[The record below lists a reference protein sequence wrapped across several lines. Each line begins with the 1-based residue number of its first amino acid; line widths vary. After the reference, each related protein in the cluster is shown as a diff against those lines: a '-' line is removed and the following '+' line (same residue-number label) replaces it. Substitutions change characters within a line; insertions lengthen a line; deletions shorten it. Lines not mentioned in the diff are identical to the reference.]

1 MNADTRSSH
10 GSRLTLPV
18 ILVTGFVSV
27 VLAAVTARVVVSKS
41 MSSSPGSSSDIGTK
55 ELVVRLE
62 RLEQQVGR
70 EPGRNEPDGFVE
82 AEGVMNVDVDDI
94 RIMNQRLTRL
104 EKMQEARQVTD
115 RRQAEFTEHVRRISE
130 VYTHEAA
137 IRTMS
142 DPSADDEMKATAWRS
157 IRFSAAQ
164 AWTDEIVME
173 AVRIGTTANDPWLRA
188 DIWRQAH
195 ANHTN
200 PLLLQPLLQALANDP
215 DASVRSEAAETLDLY
230 IDEFGV
236 REALQSAGQFDASP
250 DVREQAMSS
259 LQGPNGGY

>member
-1 MNADTRSSH
+1 
-10 GSRLTLPV
+10 
-18 ILVTGFVSV
+18 
-27 VLAAVTARVVVSKS
+27 
-41 MSSSPGSSSDIGTK
+41 
-55 ELVVRLE
+55 
-62 RLEQQVGR
+62 
-70 EPGRNEPDGFVE
+70 
-82 AEGVMNVDVDDI
+82 MNVDVDDI

-259 LQGPNGGY
+259 LQGPDGGY